1 MMTKRTL
8 FPALTLAL
16 MLLLG
21 LWSWRNSPPSVHA
34 QAPAGLCDQHK
45 AMASTPSG
53 SSFTVASALSNQTVY
68 VCGYVLGGDAAT
80 TAVTF
85 QSNGT
90 SITGPIRIGS
100 GLSLVVGADAVNI
113 YGTPGQ
119 SVTVLVGT
127 GNASGYVTFGQR

>member
-1 MMTKRTL
+1 MVWGPVSVPLTGDLAPSRASTKGLLMMTTRSL

-16 MLLLG
+16 IFLLWMWG
-21 LWSWRNSPPSVHA
+21 WRSSPLPVHA

-90 SITGPIRIGS
+90 SITGPIRI
-100 GLSLVVGADAVNI
+100 
-113 YGTPGQ
+113 
-119 SVTVLVGT
+119 
-127 GNASGYVTFGQR
+127 